1 MSGPYDLRARAPGF
15 RLTPQRGSQTILCM
29 SQIPATIDA
38 GSSSAATRDR
48 LLEAA
53 AQEFAEHG
61 FKRATVRNICQRAG
75 ANVAAVNYHF
85 GDKEQLY
92 VATLQHWLGLAIQ
105 KYPPDMG
112 VAPDAP
118 PEERLLAFVRGFL
131 FRMLGRGAPAWHGQL
146 MAREM
151 VEPTAALDTLASN
164 IVRPLSQKV
173 ESILRELL
181 GPAAT
186 DDVVRQCAASVVGQ
200 CCFYRH
206 CAPMLAKLYHQQCYG
221 EADLEHLARHI
232 TRFSLEGLRAYV
244 SEAGGR

>member
-1 MSGPYDLRARAPGF
+1 MTRTTAP
-15 RLTPQRGSQTILCM
+15 PD
-29 SQIPATIDA
+29 P

-61 FKRATVRNICQRAG
+61 FKCATVRSICQRAG

-112 VAPDAP
+112 VLPDAP
-118 PEERLLAFVRGFL
+118 PEQRLLAFVRGFL
-131 FRMLGRGAPAWHGQL
+131 FRMLGQGAPAWHGQL

-151 VEPTAALDTLASN
+151 VEPSGALDTLANN
-164 IVRPLSQKV
+164 IIRPLSQKL
-173 ESILRELL
+173 EAILRDLL

-186 DDVVRQCAASVVGQ
+186 EEALRHCTASVVGQ

-206 CAPMLAKLYHQQCYG
+206 CGPVLVKVYPQQCYG
-221 EADLEHLARHI
+221 EADLEQLARHI
-232 TRFSLEGLRAYV
+232 TQFSLEGLKAYTRP
-244 SEAGGR
+244 SDDAGGGGRGQ